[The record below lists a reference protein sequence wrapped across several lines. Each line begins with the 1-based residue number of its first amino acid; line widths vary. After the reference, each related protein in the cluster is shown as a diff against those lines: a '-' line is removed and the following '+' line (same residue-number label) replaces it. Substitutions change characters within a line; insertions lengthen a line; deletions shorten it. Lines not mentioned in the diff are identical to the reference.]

1 MVFLEFDESEQQPE
15 DTGADEYADY
25 AELAAYSD
33 EGQDENQ
40 KSAQINLSEVFRP
53 GLGIPECKQDKADAC
68 GTDERDN
75 SRAQSVQDAADRT
88 NIAVFEE
95 EPGKNDAEDQRW
107 RNKAKSCCD
116 SAAKTSHFHAGEGS
130 CVDADRSRCHL
141 RDGENI
147 NEFAHAQP
155 VIGID
160 DAGLDKRH
168 GCIAAADTED
178 ADFDEFPE
186 KQ

>member
-75 SRAQSVQDAADRT
+75 SRAQSVQDAADRPDLGSPHRCQ
-88 NIAVFEE
+88 AVGRLT
-95 EPGKNDAEDQRW
+95 PR
-107 RNKAKSCCD
+107 
-116 SAAKTSHFHAGEGS
+116 
-130 CVDADRSRCHL
+130 L
-141 RDGENI
+141 R
-147 NEFAHAQP
+147 P
-155 VIGID
+155 
-160 DAGLDKRH
+160 
-168 GCIAAADTED
+168 DT
-178 ADFDEFPE
+178 ACTARR
-186 KQ
+186 